1 MDHSTHNKTGQVRHA
16 VEPSYDSQPDS
27 VAILLCTYNGEEYL
41 QDQLDSFIQQTHTQW
56 ALYVSDDGSTDNT
69 LVILERYQNLL
80 GRDRLKIYNGPRQGF
95 GKNFLSL
102 IKNPDLEG
110 SFFAFSDQDDIW
122 HQDKLSRALTAL
134 PKPPHHLPALYC
146 SRTRLVDSSA
156 RPIGFSPL
164 FQKKPGFRNA
174 LVQSLAG
181 ANTMMINAAGLDL
194 LRRTPDDAEVVA
206 HDWLAYL
213 LISACGGKVIYDPV
227 PTLDYRQ
234 HQNNVIGS
242 NSGARQRMMRVWKM
256 LGGRQRK
263 WSNLNL
269 FILNNSG
276 AALTAENKETLEY
289 FETGRQSGF
298 LNRLIL
304 MGKARLYRQSVAGQI
319 SLAVAVV
326 LKKL

>member
-1 MDHSTHNKTGQVRHA
+1 MDQSTDKTTCHA
-16 VEPSYDSQPDS
+16 SHTIADPYDSQPDS

-41 QDQLDSFIQQTHTQW
+41 QEQLDSFIQQTHTRW

-69 LVILERYQNLL
+69 LAILEQYQKLL
-80 GRDRLKIYNGPRQGF
+80 GRDRLKIYKGPKQGF

-102 IKNPDLEG
+102 IKNPDLKG

-134 PKPPHHLPALYC
+134 PNPPHHFPALYC
-146 SRTRLVDSSA
+146 SRTRLVDSTA

-164 FQKKPGFRNA
+164 FQKKPSFRNA

-213 LISACGGKVIYDPV
+213 LISACGGEVIYDPV

-242 NSGARQRMMRVWKM
+242 NSGARQRMIRVWKM
-256 LGGRQRK
+256 LEGRQRK

-276 AALTAENKETLEY
+276 AVLTAENRESLEY

-298 LNRLIL
+298 LKRLIL
-304 MGKARLYRQSVAGQI
+304 LGKARLYRQSVAGQI